1 MFSTSSGDIP
11 SQAQPPQWVS
21 QLHPSASPTRAAILI
36 RYLSVFLNVIRS
48 VVDSY
53 KCAVGAQEYA
63 QEYYLLVLSS
73 RLTTRPVNAC
83 SSLLSRL
90 TPVVPASS
98 LLFP

>member
-21 QLHPSASPTRAAILI
+21 QLFPSASPTRAAILI

-53 KCAVGAQEYA
+53 KCAVCA

-73 RLTTRPVNAC
+73 RLTTRPINAC
-83 SSLLSRL
+83 LSLLSRL